1 MVSSGDTDPPT
12 TKQIPQA
19 KHTSSKLSPVKK
31 AGRSGLFS
39 ADFTP
44 KSMTTPPQA
53 GNWDLSKVL
62 TIASQ
67 ADDDAKRSGKDDF
80 ESGNPVF
87 RECFLCV
94 EDDTLDFPQDIVPL
108 GFSDTFH
115 DRSIGEWVKHLT
127 SGILSLMPPVSDRV
141 AKVVTEGLRAQ
152 DPNR

>member
-67 ADDDAKRSGKDDF
+67 ADDDVKRSGKDES

-87 RECFLCV
+87 RGCVLCV
-94 EDDTLDFPQDIVPL
+94 GDDTLDFPQDMAPGMVSMDITNL
-108 GFSDTFH
+108 A
-115 DRSIGEWVKHLT
+115 LT
-127 SGILSLMPPVSDRV
+127 AANLEAAKTDLSS
-141 AKVVTEGLRAQ
+141 KK
-152 DPNR
+152 